1 MFLQDQS
8 TDWLNDLND
17 IVEIINE
24 KIYNR
29 RTGY

>member
-29 RTGY
+29 RTGF